1 MRDLDPTKPL
11 PLTIGNAFF
20 CLASLRLLLLAIAE
34 FRDHCWVYRNAS
46 ASERKEGQ
54 LSQSLVRC
62 CAMRLANSA
71 GEAMARDSGITRALT
86 AMSPQIATE

>member
-46 ASERKEGQ
+46 AGERKEGQ
-54 LSQSLVRC
+54 L
-62 CAMRLANSA
+62 
-71 GEAMARDSGITRALT
+71 
-86 AMSPQIATE
+86 P